1 MDAIFISY
9 RREDSQGEA
18 GRLSDSLAKIFGD
31 SKVFLD
37 VEGIQAGQDFR
48 QAIET
53 QVASCSV
60 LLALIG
66 PHWLDSTA
74 ASGQR
79 RLDDPHDF
87 VRLEISSALKRGI
100 PVIPVLVRQAQM
112 VTSEQLP
119 PDLSALA
126 FRQAAE
132 LRYNRWDADVAAL
145 AASLRPRNLLGIR
158 PLWIGSIVGAALIG
172 AAFLT
177 IPARLRPPAPAS
189 NLTTHNGVTSSLD
202 GGAKM
207 EQSKLG
213 SPSLGG
219 PPIHSQISTSVKTS
233 PDPEPG
239 KENALPPPLESK
251 PPSDRQ
257 NISLVYYRT
266 GNDPARLELGLQK
279 LGFRFSTAVP
289 NSKVL
294 DVPINAIWCGS
305 NVSESDVQEVA
316 TTMLNAGVNLR
327 AIKPFASSTRQV
339 KASSIEVG
347 RSAESSEWPVLGP
360 DSIRKAAGNCR

>member
-1 MDAIFISY
+1 MDPIFISY

-37 VEGIQAGQDFR
+37 VEGIRAGQDFR
-48 QAIET
+48 QEIET
-53 QVASCSV
+53 KVASCSA

-100 PVIPVLVRQAQM
+100 PVVPVLVRQAQM

-119 PDLSALA
+119 PDLSVLA

-145 AASLRPRNLLGIR
+145 AASLRPRKLLSIR

-172 AAFLT
+172 AGFLT
-177 IPARLRPPAPAS
+177 IPAP
-189 NLTTHNGVTSSLD
+189 G
-202 GGAKM
+202 
-207 EQSKLG
+207 
-213 SPSLGG
+213 
-219 PPIHSQISTSVKTS
+219 
-233 PDPEPG
+233 PEPRNV
-239 KENALPPPLESK
+239 NAVSPITQPK

-266 GNDPARLELGLQK
+266 DNDPARLELGLEK

-289 NSKVL
+289 TSNVL

-305 NVSESDVQEVA
+305 NVSESDVQVVA
-316 TTMLNAGVNLR
+316 TTMLNAGVKLR
-327 AIKPFASSTRQV
+327 AIKPFGSSTKQA

-347 RSAESSEWPVLGP
+347 RSYESREWPALGP
-360 DSIRKAAGNCR
+360 DSIRKAAENCR

>member
-1 MDAIFISY
+1 MDPIFISY

-37 VEGIQAGQDFR
+37 VEGIRAGQDFR
-48 QAIET
+48 QEIET
-53 QVASCSV
+53 NVASCSV
-60 LLALIG
+60 LMVLIG

-100 PVIPVLVRQAQM
+100 PVVPVLVRQAQM
-112 VTSEQLP
+112 LTSEQLP
-119 PDLSALA
+119 PDLSVLA

-145 AASLRPRNLLGIR
+145 AASLRPRKLLSIR

-172 AAFLT
+172 AGFLT
-177 IPARLRPPAPAS
+177 IPAP
-189 NLTTHNGVTSSLD
+189 G
-202 GGAKM
+202 
-207 EQSKLG
+207 
-213 SPSLGG
+213 
-219 PPIHSQISTSVKTS
+219 
-233 PDPEPG
+233 PEPG
-239 KENALPPPLESK
+239 NVNAVSPPPQSK

-266 GNDPARLELGLQK
+266 DNDPARLELGLEK

-289 NSKVL
+289 TSNVL

-305 NVSESDVQEVA
+305 NVSESDVQVVA
-316 TTMLNAGVNLR
+316 TTMLNAGVKLR
-327 AIKPFASSTRQV
+327 AIKPFGSSTKQA

-347 RSAESSEWPVLGP
+347 RSYESREWPVLGP
-360 DSIRKAAGNCR
+360 DSIRKAAENCR

>member
-31 SKVFLD
+31 SRVFLD
-37 VEGIQAGQDFR
+37 VEGIRAGQDFR

-74 ASGQR
+74 ADGQR

-145 AASLRPRNLLGIR
+145 AASLRPQKPVSIR
-158 PLWIGSIVGAALIG
+158 SLWIGSLVGAALIG

-177 IPARLRPPAPAS
+177 IPAQLRSPTPAP
-189 NLTTHNGVTSSLD
+189 NLTNHGGVVPSSD
-202 GGAKM
+202 EAPRIDNP
-207 EQSKLG
+207 KLG
-213 SPSLGG
+213 SPSSAAA
-219 PPIHSQISTSVKTS
+219 PVHSQIPSSVKTS
-233 PDPEPG
+233 PGPQPR
-239 KENALPPPLESK
+239 KENDGPPPTRIQATE
-251 PPSDRQ
+251 RQ
-257 NISLVYYRT
+257 TKYLSGVLPYRQ
-266 GNDPARLELGLQK
+266 R
-279 LGFRFSTAVP
+279 
-289 NSKVL
+289 
-294 DVPINAIWCGS
+294 
-305 NVSESDVQEVA
+305 
-316 TTMLNAGVNLR
+316 
-327 AIKPFASSTRQV
+327 SSQ
-339 KASSIEVG
+339 S
-347 RSAESSEWPVLGP
+347 
-360 DSIRKAAGNCR
+360 

>member
-1 MDAIFISY
+1 MDPIFISY

-37 VEGIQAGQDFR
+37 VEGIRAGQDFR
-48 QAIET
+48 QEIET
-53 QVASCSV
+53 KVASCSV
-60 LLALIG
+60 LLVLIG
-66 PHWLDSTA
+66 PNWLDSTA

-100 PVIPVLVRQAQM
+100 PVVPVLVRQAQM

-132 LRYNRWDADVAAL
+132 LRHNRWDADVAAL
-145 AASLRPRNLLGIR
+145 AASLRPRKLLSIR

-172 AAFLT
+172 AGFLT
-177 IPARLRPPAPAS
+177 IPRWLPPHAPAP
-189 NLTTHNGVTSSLD
+189 NLPTNNGVTSPLD
-202 GGAKM
+202 GGDKV
-207 EQSKLG
+207 EQPKLG
-213 SPSLGG
+213 PLPSGKPG
-219 PPIHSQISTSVKTS
+219 PKQ
-233 PDPEPG
+233 G
-239 KENALPPPLESK
+239 KVNDVSPPPHFK
-251 PPSDRQ
+251 PPSERQ

-266 GNDPARLELGLQK
+266 DNDPARLELGLQE

-289 NSKVL
+289 TPNVL

-316 TTMLNAGVNLR
+316 TTMLNAGVKLR
-327 AIKPFASSTRQV
+327 AIKPFGSSTRQA

-347 RSAESSEWPVLGP
+347 RSYESREWPVLGP
-360 DSIRKAAGNCR
+360 DSIRKAAENCR

>member
-1 MDAIFISY
+1 MVWPMDAIFISY

-119 PDLSALA
+119 PDLSTLA

-158 PLWIGSIVGAALIG
+158 PLWIGS
-172 AAFLT
+172 
-177 IPARLRPPAPAS
+177 
-189 NLTTHNGVTSSLD
+189 
-202 GGAKM
+202 M
-207 EQSKLG
+207 
-213 SPSLGG
+213 SLG
-219 PPIHSQISTSVKTS
+219 Q
-233 PDPEPG
+233 
-239 KENALPPPLESK
+239 
-251 PPSDRQ
+251 
-257 NISLVYYRT
+257 
-266 GNDPARLELGLQK
+266 
-279 LGFRFSTAVP
+279 
-289 NSKVL
+289 
-294 DVPINAIWCGS
+294 
-305 NVSESDVQEVA
+305 
-316 TTMLNAGVNLR
+316 MLA
-327 AIKPFASSTRQV
+327 
-339 KASSIEVG
+339 
-347 RSAESSEWPVLGP
+347 
-360 DSIRKAAGNCR
+360 

>member
-1 MDAIFISY
+1 MDPIFISY

-37 VEGIQAGQDFR
+37 VEGIRAGQDFR
-48 QAIET
+48 QEIET
-53 QVASCSV
+53 KVASCSV
-60 LLALIG
+60 LMVLIG

-100 PVIPVLVRQAQM
+100 PVVPVLVRQAQM
-112 VTSEQLP
+112 LTSEQLP
-119 PDLSALA
+119 PDLSVLA

-145 AASLRPRNLLGIR
+145 AASLRPRKLLSIR

-172 AAFLT
+172 AGFLT
-177 IPARLRPPAPAS
+177 IPAP
-189 NLTTHNGVTSSLD
+189 G
-202 GGAKM
+202 
-207 EQSKLG
+207 
-213 SPSLGG
+213 
-219 PPIHSQISTSVKTS
+219 
-233 PDPEPG
+233 PEPG
-239 KENALPPPLESK
+239 NVNAVSPPPQSK

-266 GNDPARLELGLQK
+266 DNDPARLELGLEK

-289 NSKVL
+289 TSNVL

-305 NVSESDVQEVA
+305 NVSESDVQVVA
-316 TTMLNAGVNLR
+316 TTMLNAGVKLR
-327 AIKPFASSTRQV
+327 AIKPFGSSTKQA

-347 RSAESSEWPVLGP
+347 RSYESREWPVLGP
-360 DSIRKAAGNCR
+360 DSIRKAAENCR

>member
-1 MDAIFISY
+1 MDPIFISY

-37 VEGIQAGQDFR
+37 VEGIRAGQDFR
-48 QAIET
+48 QEIET
-53 QVASCSV
+53 KVASCSA

-100 PVIPVLVRQAQM
+100 PVVPVLIRQAKM

-119 PDLSALA
+119 PDLSVLA

-145 AASLRPRNLLGIR
+145 AASLRPRKLLSIR

-172 AAFLT
+172 AGFLT
-177 IPARLRPPAPAS
+177 IPAP
-189 NLTTHNGVTSSLD
+189 G
-202 GGAKM
+202 
-207 EQSKLG
+207 
-213 SPSLGG
+213 
-219 PPIHSQISTSVKTS
+219 
-233 PDPEPG
+233 PEPG
-239 KENALPPPLESK
+239 NVNAVPPPPQSK

-266 GNDPARLELGLQK
+266 DNDPARLELGLEK

-289 NSKVL
+289 TSNVL

-305 NVSESDVQEVA
+305 NVSESDVQVVA
-316 TTMLNAGVNLR
+316 TTMLNAGVKLR
-327 AIKPFASSTRQV
+327 AIKPFGSSTKQA

-347 RSAESSEWPVLGP
+347 RSYESREWPVLGP
-360 DSIRKAAGNCR
+360 DSIRKAAENCR